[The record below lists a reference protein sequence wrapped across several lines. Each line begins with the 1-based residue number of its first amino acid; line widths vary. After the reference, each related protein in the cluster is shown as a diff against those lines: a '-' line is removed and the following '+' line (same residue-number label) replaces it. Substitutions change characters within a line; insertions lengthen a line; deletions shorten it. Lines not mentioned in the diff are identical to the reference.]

1 MNNKTMSGKLQLTL
15 QKATRVKTL
24 PSAGDFNRWVGA
36 ALAGRRESAE
46 MTIRIVDE
54 DEGLNLNRRYRH
66 KDPATNVL
74 SFPAQLPAGVTSGLL
89 GDLVMCAPVV
99 IREAKE
105 QAKQTQ
111 AHWAHLTIHGTLHLL
126 GYEHESST
134 LAAEMESLETA
145 ILASLGYPDPYSM

>member
-1 MNNKTMSGKLQLTL
+1 MGHKPRVTL
-15 QKATRVKTL
+15 QKATREKNL
-24 PSAGDFNRWVGA
+24 PSAGDFNRWVST
-36 ALAGRRESAE
+36 ALAGKREAAE

-54 DEGLNLNRRYRH
+54 DEGIELNRRYRH
-66 KDPATNVL
+66 IDSATNVL

-126 GYEHESST
+126 GFEHESGSQ
-134 LAAEMESLETA
+134 AVKMESLETTM
-145 ILASLGYPDPYSM
+145 LASLGYPDPYSM

>member
-1 MNNKTMSGKLQLTL
+1 MAHKPRVTV
-15 QKATRVKTL
+15 QKATREKTL
-24 PSAGDFNRWVGA
+24 PSAGDFNRWVNT
-36 ALAGRRESAE
+36 ALAGKREPAE

-54 DEGLNLNRRYRH
+54 DEGIELNRRYRH
-66 KDPATNVL
+66 KDSATNVL

-99 IREAKE
+99 IREAQE

-126 GYEHESST
+126 GFEHESST
-134 LAAEMESLETA
+134 QAAKMESLETA
-145 ILASLGYPDPYSM
+145 MLASLGYPDPYSM